1 MTVPGR
7 PGDPGPPLAPRYSW
21 GVDAPE
27 ASPDSAPATGGDGG
41 APRWD
46 RRRTIGAVVGG
57 ALVLAVV
64 VLLVVGL
71 MNKDLGTSIQDALE
85 KGERPDAPVLT
96 LPVLVAADGIGP
108 EGAEV
113 STAELGDRIVVLNFW
128 ASWCAPCEAE
138 APVLEEVA
146 ERYREGGEVVVVGV
160 DVQDLREKALE
171 FIDETGVTYASLR
184 DGTDGAQRAFQV
196 PALPE
201 TFVIDT
207 EGGIALKV
215 AGQLTSAEQL
225 TNAIDQIRAEGS

>member
-1 MTVPGR
+1 
-7 PGDPGPPLAPRYSW
+7 
-21 GVDAPE
+21 VDAPE
-27 ASPDSAPATGGDGG
+27 DTSAGAPAAGGDGEN
-41 APRWD
+41 PRWD

-57 ALVLAVV
+57 VLVLGVV

-71 MNKDLGTSIQDALE
+71 LNKDLGTSIQDALAQ
-85 KGERPDAPVLT
+85 GERPDAPELT

-113 STAELGDRIVVLNFW
+113 STADLGDRIVVLNFW

-160 DVQDLREKALE
+160 DVQDLRERALE
-171 FIDETGVTYASLR
+171 FIETTGVTFASLR
-184 DGTDGAQRAFQV
+184 DGTDGAQRAFEV

-215 AGQLTSAEQL
+215 AGQLTSPEQL
-225 TNAIDQIRAEGS
+225 TTAIEQLRAEGS

>member
-1 MTVPGR
+1 M
-7 PGDPGPPLAPRYSW
+7 
-21 GVDAPE
+21 DAPE
-27 ASPDSAPATGGDGG
+27 DTPASDPAAGGDDGS
-41 APRWD
+41 PRWD

-57 ALVLAVV
+57 ALVLGVV

-71 MNKDLGTSIQDALE
+71 VNKDLGTSIQDALE
-85 KGERPDAPVLT
+85 KGERPDAPELT

-113 STAELGDRIVVLNFW
+113 STADLGGRIVVLNFW

-146 ERYREGGEVVVVGV
+146 ERYRDGGEVVVVGV

-171 FIDETGVTYASLR
+171 FIDRTGVTYASLR
-184 DGTDGAQRAFQV
+184 DGTDGAQRDYQV

-207 EGGIALKV
+207 EGGIALKI

-225 TNAIDQIRAEGS
+225 TNAIDQIRAETP